1 MIDTYLQKLHLFS
14 RDVRFF
20 LLSKALEGS
29 AIWGI
34 SAVITNLYLLRLGY
48 GPEFVGLFSAA
59 GLLAFAL
66 CGLPAGALG
75 TRWGSRRAMVAGLGL
90 AVASTWLLPLADLV
104 PATWQTGWLLATNVC
119 SYLGASL
126 YYVNGTPFLMGAT
139 GTEERDHA
147 FSAQAALIPLTGFA
161 GSLVGGL
168 LPPLFATTL
177 DVPLDGPASY
187 RYPLWIAAALLTA
200 ALLALLGT
208 REVCSEHTR
217 ARATAKGA
225 PPYGLIAFL
234 ACFTLLRNAG
244 GGAGN
249 TFLNVYL
256 DDHLDVSTGQIGLL
270 LAIGQIVAVPAA
282 LLMPALA
289 ARWGKARTVAL
300 GTLGVAL
307 CTLPQVLVPHWIA
320 VGFSLIG
327 VSALRAIATTAYTV
341 YSQEIVPG
349 RWRATMSGAF
359 YLAATLGMAAAAS
372 GGGYAISAWGY
383 AGLFASGAGL
393 VTLSA
398 LLFWCR
404 FCAPRRARGIRVW
417 PKNVGL

>member
-1 MIDTYLQKLHLFS
+1 D
-14 RDVRFF
+14 
-20 LLSKALEGS
+20 
-29 AIWGI
+29 
-34 SAVITNLYLLRLGY
+34 
-48 GPEFVGLFSAA
+48 
-59 GLLAFAL
+59 
-66 CGLPAGALG
+66 
-75 TRWGSRRAMVAGLGL
+75 
-90 AVASTWLLPLADLV
+90 
-104 PATWQTGWLLATNVC
+104 
-119 SYLGASL
+119 
-126 YYVNGTPFLMGAT
+126 
-139 GTEERDHA
+139 
-147 FSAQAALIPLTGFA
+147 
-161 GSLVGGL
+161 
-168 LPPLFATTL
+168 
-177 DVPLDGPASY
+177 
-187 RYPLWIAAALLTA
+187 
-200 ALLALLGT
+200 
-208 REVCSEHTR
+208 
-217 ARATAKGA
+217 
-225 PPYGLIAFL
+225 
-234 ACFTLLRNAG
+234 
-244 GGAGN
+244 
-249 TFLNVYL
+249 L

-349 RWRATMSGAF
+349 RWRATISGAF
-359 YLAATLGMAAAAS
+359 YLAATLGMAAAAL